1 MPCRSGSPQGV
12 FGAGVWA
19 DVAGTE
25 AEMAAP
31 NAAAAMATV
40 PIEPEKGARMMVL
53 LYLNT
58 FNCSHGNGIGFKPQ
72 PMLSPVS
79 RTSSLTEQANSSV
92 AVPWSAPAGQTFP
105 SMQRRLVI
113 NSVLPVFL
121 PGELLPGG

>member
-79 RTSSLTEQANSSV
+79 RTSSLTNRRTLRSPSHGQPRQAK
-92 AVPWSAPAGQTFP
+92 P
-105 SMQRRLVI
+105 
-113 NSVLPVFL
+113 FL
-121 PGELLPGG
+121 RCSEARNKFC